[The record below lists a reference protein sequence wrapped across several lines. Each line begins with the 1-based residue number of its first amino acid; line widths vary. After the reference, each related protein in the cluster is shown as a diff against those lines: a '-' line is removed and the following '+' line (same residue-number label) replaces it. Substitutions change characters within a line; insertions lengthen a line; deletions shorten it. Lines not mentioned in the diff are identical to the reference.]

1 MCLNPAF
8 QEPNVVAVPFPERSK
23 PFDWQPLLQGYDAIF
38 RPRHWR
44 VPRSSAAQATL
55 ISSIAT
61 LKARHEHAIS
71 RGSWSL

>member
-1 MCLNPAF
+1 LIGNPYRKGTTPFSTSALARAAF
-8 QEPNVVAVPFPERSK
+8 
-23 PFDWQPLLQGYDAIF
+23 LCGTG
-38 RPRHWR
+38 H
-44 VPRSSAAQATL
+44 L